1 MSKPKQD
8 DPEQS
13 RRFLELARE
22 HEAEGDAAALAH
34 AVKKLAA
41 EPRKKQTNKKPAKGR

>member
-1 MSKPKQD
+1 MAKPKQD

-13 RRFLELARE
+13 RRFLEIAKANKGTR
-22 HEAEGDAAALAH
+22 GDVLKE

-41 EPRKKQTNKKPAKGR
+41 HGREPLKTKRSAKA